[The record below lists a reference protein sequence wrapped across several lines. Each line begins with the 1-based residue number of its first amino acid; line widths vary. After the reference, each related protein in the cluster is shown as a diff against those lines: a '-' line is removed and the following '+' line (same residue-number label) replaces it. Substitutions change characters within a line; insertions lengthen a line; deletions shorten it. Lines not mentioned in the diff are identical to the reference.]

1 MFSGFFLAIAFVCIT
16 LAIKLRRTEEV
27 HAVAASCA
35 GLLSS
40 MCSFVL
46 APPSAQLAMT
56 LMMVGI
62 VRWLPLRL

>member
-1 MFSGFFLAIAFVCIT
+1 MFSGFFLVIALVCIT

-27 HAVAASCA
+27 HSIAATCA

-40 MCSFVL
+40 LCSFAL

-56 LMMVGI
+56 LVMVGI
-62 VRWLPLRL
+62 VRWLPLRF